1 MAPRD
6 VKRLAVVG
14 YGKIAPKHLEV
25 LRALGAEIVA
35 SVNRSEA
42 GREKARTEGGIG
54 HTYASIAEM
63 MGVERLDGVLCLPS
77 YPQMFAAANEVLA
90 YGVPTLLEKPPGTS
104 LAELDTLLATAA
116 KHGTP
121 ALIGLNRRHYSVVT
135 KAIEDAGGVERI
147 QSVFVDWSEDPV
159 HVSKRMS
166 PEGVAKLTFGNT
178 LHGLDLITTLAGPIP
193 SPSIVVRDF
202 GEPFRWTM
210 AFQGLSS
217 RGALVSFNST
227 WGSPGKWRVAFCT
240 DDRRYLFAPLESC
253 TVQERG
259 KDDRVIEPSD
269 DDKRFKAGFMPQAR
283 VFLDVIET
291 RRVPAAFELASARPA
306 MELAEALTQ
315 AIFAARERRG

>member
-1 MAPRD
+1 MAPSD

-25 LRALGAEIVA
+25 LRALGADVVA
-35 SVNRSEA
+35 AVNRSEA
-42 GREKARTEGGIG
+42 GREKARTEGRIG
-54 HTYASIAEM
+54 KTYGTIAELM
-63 MGVERLDGVLCLPS
+63 SAEKPDGVLCLPS

-116 KHGTP
+116 RNGTP

-135 KAIEDAGGVERI
+135 KAIEDAGGLERI

-159 HVSKRMS
+159 HVLKRMS

-193 SPSIVVRDF
+193 SPSIAVRDF

-210 AFQGLSS
+210 ALQGISS

-240 DDRRYLFAPLESC
+240 DDRRYLFAPLETC

-269 DDKRFKAGFMPQAR
+269 DDRRFKAGFLPQAR
-283 VFLDVIET
+283 AFLDVLAT
-291 RRVPAAFELASARPA
+291 RQVPDAFALGSARPA
-306 MELAEALTQ
+306 MELAEALTS
-315 AIFAARERRG
+315 AILGARERRG